1 MLAIGPQTFFVMTV
15 ALVHSIALVPSARY
29 AARPPPAPAAR
40 LRRGRRADARTRARR
55 GRQVA
60 VVAKF
65 KNGQPAGIEA
75 KYVMK
80 STSQWDRFMRF
91 MQRYAEDNNL
101 GFNKS

>member
-1 MLAIGPQTFFVMTV
+1 MVETLEFT
-15 ALVHSIALVPSARY
+15 LVF
-29 AARPPPAPAAR
+29 R
-40 LRRGRRADARTRARR
+40 LLTRAVRNHR
-55 GRQVA
+55 LLNFRLDSRLQVD

-80 STSQWDRFMRF
+80 STTQWDRFMRF
-91 MQRYAEDNNL
+91 MQRYAADNNL